1 MKHEQT
7 FIDQKTQ
14 GMAISTTIR
23 DMLLSSNEFRE
34 YVIDQEGPET
44 NDDKPAP
51 MLTGSFEEE

>member
-1 MKHEQT
+1 
-7 FIDQKTQ
+7 
-14 GMAISTTIR
+14 MAISTTIR
-23 DMLLSSNEFRE
+23 DMLLSSNEFRD